1 MDRTKLLVLA
11 AGKGERLRPL
21 TSGIPKGMVKLKN
34 ISLIENIICNAKKNE
49 IFDIDIVTGYK
60 NLKIKY
66 KNINY
71 IHNNLYNKTNMVY
84 SFYLALYSYQ
94 KIDFDLIIS
103 YSDIVYNKSIL
114 KKIKNS
120 KMNISVVV
128 DTIWKIYQKE
138 RFDIPIND
146 AESCVIKN
154 NKILEIGKPITN
166 FKKNKFQY
174 IGLIKIRKNVLIKI
188 RNKLLKINKNKS
200 KNFDIHKNYFTDL
213 LNYLV
218 NQKFTINPIKIKK
231 GWLEIDTFKDFKIAN
246 KNVLLKDKSL
256 IVIR

>member
-1 MDRTKLLVLA
+1 
-11 AGKGERLRPL
+11 
-21 TSGIPKGMVKLKN
+21 
-34 ISLIENIICNAKKNE
+34 
-49 IFDIDIVTGYK
+49 
-60 NLKIKY
+60 
-66 KNINY
+66 
-71 IHNNLYNKTNMVY
+71 MVY

-94 KIDFDLIIS
+94 KINFDLIIS

-128 DTIWKIYQKE
+128 DTIWKKYWKE

-146 AESCVIKN
+146 AESCFIKN
-154 NKILEIGKPITN
+154 NKILEIGKPIKN

-188 RNKLLKINKNKS
+188 RNKLIKINKNKS

-213 LNYLV
+213 LNYLIS
-218 NQKFTINPIKIKK
+218 QKFSISPIKNKK
-231 GWLEIDTFKDFKIAN
+231 EWLEIDTVKDYKIAN
-246 KNVLLKDKSL
+246 NNVLLKDKSL